1 MLDWDKWQ
9 EILDTILKNKLRTFL
24 TGFSVAWG
32 IFMLIVLLGSGQGL
46 SNGIDYQFRDD
57 AVNSIWIYPGQTSMP
72 YKGLKPGRRVR
83 FTNQDYEDIRDQIEG
98 VEYITSRFYV
108 RGSVTV
114 SYKDRYG
121 DFDIRSV
128 HPDHKYLERTIVTE
142 GRFLNDLDIKEYR
155 KTTAIGQAVKDA
167 LFKDEPAIGKNIKI
181 NGIAFKVVGIYEDEG
196 PMSERERIYLPI
208 STAQRTFNGANQVAQ
223 IMLTTGN
230 ADLEKTQTMAQT
242 VNERL
247 ADRHDFALEDR
258 RAVYV
263 SNNYEQFQEVMGLI
277 GGIRAF
283 VWVVGIGTILAGM
296 VGVSN
301 IMLITIRER
310 TKEIGIRKALG
321 ATPWSIVSLIL
332 QESVFITAVAG
343 YVGLVLGVFT
353 LEFAS
358 GQLPDSDF
366 FLNPSVNLGIAVY
379 ATMLLVA
386 AGTIAGFFP
395 ALRAARIRPI
405 EALRD
410 E

>member
-9 EILDTILKNKLRTFL
+9 EILDTIRKNKLRTFL

-57 AVNSIWIYPGQTSMP
+57 AVNSLWIYPGQTSLP
-72 YKGLKPGRRVR
+72 YKGLGPGRKVQ
-83 FTNQDYEDIRDQIEG
+83 FTNEDYREIRDQVDG
-98 VEYITSRFYV
+98 VEHITSRFYV
-108 RGSVTV
+108 RGAVNV

-121 DFDIRSV
+121 DFNIRSV

-142 GRFLNDLDIKEYR
+142 GRFLNDLDIKEFR

-181 NGIAFKVVGIYEDEG
+181 NGIAFKVVGVYEDEG

-208 STAQRTFNGANQVAQ
+208 STAQRTFNGANRVAQ
-223 IMLTTGN
+223 IMLTTGD
-230 ADLEKTQTMAQT
+230 ADLETTQDMARM
-242 VNERL
+242 VNEKL
-247 ADRHDFALEDR
+247 ADRHDFALEDK

-277 GGIRAF
+277 SGIRAF

-343 YVGLVLGVFT
+343 YIGLVLGVFT
-353 LEFAS
+353 LEFAA

-366 FLNPSVNLGIAVY
+366 FLNPSVDLSIAIY
-379 ATMLLVA
+379 ATVLLIA
-386 AGTIAGFFP
+386 AGATAGFFP

-405 EALRD
+405 EALRN